1 MSEKKLLNLEN
12 MDENS
17 SKLNLF
23 EMSNTDKY
31 PFLSIALEKLFTRH
45 EKSYGYF
52 KIGKEDNL
60 SLLKL
65 PFFPI
70 LKFYKNENYYIYR
83 AYWDEGLEP
92 EKKLAVRVSK
102 KQKKVNLS
110 KGSNREE
117 VQKIYEVIIKYD
129 SRSEIHLINK
139 MLAKL
144 ILARIEENLSL
155 GRTAEEIK
163 PLAMI
168 TEEN

>member
-1 MSEKKLLNLEN
+1 MDKNNPKSNLL
-12 MDENS
+12 
-17 SKLNLF
+17 
-23 EMSNTDKY
+23 EMSNIDKY
-31 PFLSIALEKLFTRH
+31 PFLSIALEKLFTKQ

-52 KIGKEDNL
+52 KVGKEDNL
-60 SLLKL
+60 SLLKIPYL
-65 PFFPI
+65 PV
-70 LKFYKNENYYIYR
+70 LKFYKNEDYYIYR
-83 AYWDEGLEP
+83 AYWDEGLNP
-92 EKKLAVRVSK
+92 EKNLAVRVSK

-110 KGSNREE
+110 RGSNREE
-117 VQKIYEVIIKYD
+117 IQKIYEVVVKYD

-155 GRTAEEIK
+155 GKTIEEIK